1 MFLKKKK
8 RVVETVDTVC
18 NALEYIG
25 NSGDIAMLN
34 DVELAIKSIE
44 KLIVNEEN
52 QEYDIQETKNC
63 INECIIGIEE
73 LKKLEDKLTFDDVDV
88 LFNKVVLFEQTFLMQ
103 IKVKLNVVFMPY
115 NITMW
120 DSLESIYLACRED
133 DDCVAKLVPIPYF
146 DISQE
151 EPVYKYDFD
160 KYDKDLEP
168 IDFREFSLE
177 LEEPDVIYVHN
188 IYDDGN
194 ILTTVHPDY
203 YTSNLKKYTDMLVYS
218 PYCIPNFL
226 KKYSQNK
233 HSYTF
238 DILGAKNV
246 DRFISAGDF
255 VKQEGLN
262 SRIPKE
268 KILNLGTPK
277 FDSIIKN
284 INQDFEYPKEWI
296 EKSKGKKIV
305 LYSTSINFFVAQL
318 NNKVNPI
325 TNFCDVIFK
334 FSETLQQFTDND
346 IFVIWRPHPLTRN
359 YIAKIHPHFAEWY
372 DHLCDKING
381 VNRTLS
387 ETNKFENV
395 VLDVNTSYLPAFK
408 ISDAFVT
415 DYTSIMFAYMLLNK
429 KLILTYGSGYFEQEI
444 DISQYEDKLGF
455 GQLANIDRPKE
466 LVNFKKSKELEI
478 DNKLLSKFYKNV
490 DGTAGKKIHKAIK
503 NDVLN
508 GN

>member
-8 RVVETVDTVC
+8 RIIELIDTICELINYVAENANVE
-18 NALEYIG
+18 
-25 NSGDIAMLN
+25 MLN
-34 DVELAIKSIE
+34 DVTLALESLYSSIE
-44 KLIVNEEN
+44 NSKSEEDLGTVFEKINSVLSYLNSLDLNEITYE
-52 QEYDIQETKNC
+52 DL
-63 INECIIGIEE
+63 EE
-73 LKKLEDKLTFDDVDV
+73 LMGQIKDI
-88 LFNKVVLFEQTFLMQ
+88 EQTFLSS
-103 IKVKLNVVFMPY
+103 IEIKLNIAFMPY
-115 NITMW
+115 NVTMW

-133 DDCVAKLVPIPYF
+133 EDCVAKLVPIPYY

-151 EPVYKYDFD
+151 EPVFKYDLD

-194 ILTTVHPDY
+194 ILTTVQPDY
-203 YTSNLKKYTDMLVYS
+203 YTSNLKQYTDMLVYS

-226 KKYSQNK
+226 KRNCKSK

-238 DILGAKNV
+238 GALGAKNI
-246 DRFISAGDF
+246 DRFVSAGDF
-255 VKQEGLN
+255 VKEEGLQGGV
-262 SRIPKE
+262 PKE

-277 FDSIIKN
+277 FDSLIKN

-296 EKSKGKKIV
+296 EKSAGKRVV
-305 LYSTSINFFVAQL
+305 LYSTSINFFVAQM

-381 VNRTLS
+381 INRAYS
-387 ETNKFENV
+387 EKNKFENV

-429 KLILTYGSGYFEQEI
+429 KLIFSYVSPYYEQEI
-444 DISQYEDKLGF
+444 DINKYEDKIGF
-455 GQLANIDRPKE
+455 GQLIGIDRPKE
-466 LVNFKKSKELEI
+466 FINFKKSSELEI
-478 DNKLLSKFYKNV
+478 DDSLLSKFYKNL
-490 DGTAGKKIHKAIK
+490 DGTAGEKIHRAIK

-508 GN
+508 GK